1 MSRFLVLYRGGDG
14 SKLSPK
20 ENETL
25 MKKWGKYMEK
35 LATSGALKDGAQQE
49 GFDAAG

>member
-1 MSRFLVLYRGGDG
+1 MSRFLVLYRGGDS

-25 MKKWGKYMEK
+25 MKNGVSTWRSWRSR
-35 LATSGALKDGAQQE
+35 AR
-49 GFDAAG
+49 